1 MPDIKLRYDT
11 PSRLLRFCSLAP
23 LLPCAFSILNMSA
36 TASTASTA
44 STVLA
49 TAATLAAPSALD
61 RVLTAKGYAIKKT
74 ALTAP
79 QAAELRKALTVAPKV
94 MDKFQKTVP
103 SFPIYAE
110 SKQRFYVPRHWGIK
124 AYGPPEAT
132 LVPEGLPLPPTL
144 TWNDAYQ
151 PHDFQRDIID
161 HYLQDPNGLICVP
174 CGYGKTFMALRIAF
188 LYGRR
193 FLILVDKEFLMN
205 QWKAE
210 IARFLHGARVGILQA
225 NKVETEAK
233 YDVTIAMI
241 QTLCRREFPDDFF
254 EEYGFTIFDECHHLG
269 AAYFCRALQR
279 VQTRAMLGLSAT
291 PDREDGLTR
300 VFEAY
305 LGEPV
310 VKKTERDPD
319 REAVVRAVWFTSE
332 DPAYK
337 EIPTNY
343 RGETVTAKLLNQV
356 ADFEPRNRRILSL
369 IAEYAD
375 PRRFLLLL
383 SDRISQ
389 LDWFYEQLTQ
399 SPPTAGFT
407 VGYYIGGM
415 KQAQLDKNAETC
427 RLLLATY
434 QMASEAFSVKR
445 LNTVILATP
454 RKNVEQSTGRIF
466 RERIEERKVAPHIID
481 IIDSHDCHKRR
492 WWTRQRFYKKCQ
504 YTMEHLGRGLSKTK
518 AAQESSDPSDPSDP
532 SESDDEKEEAAIAP
546 APCLIRF

>member
-1 MPDIKLRYDT
+1 
-11 PSRLLRFCSLAP
+11 
-23 LLPCAFSILNMSA
+23 MSA
-36 TASTASTA
+36 TATTAT
-44 STVLA
+44 A
-49 TAATLAAPSALD
+49 TAATPATPASLD
-61 RVLTAKGYAIKKT
+61 RVLTAKGYAIKKA
-74 ALTAP
+74 ALTP
-79 QAAELRKALTVAPKV
+79 QQIAELRKALTVAPKV
-94 MDKFQKTVP
+94 MDKFQKTVA
-103 SFPIYAE
+103 SFPIFAE
-110 SKQRFYVPRHWGIK
+110 SKQRYYVPRHWGIK

-132 LVPEGLPLPPTL
+132 LVSEGIALPPTL

-161 HYLQDPNGLICVP
+161 HYLKDPNGLICVP

-210 IARFLHGARVGILQA
+210 IGRFLQGARVGILQA
-225 NKVETEAK
+225 NKVETGAEF
-233 YDVTIAMI
+233 DVTIAMI

-254 EEYGFTIFDECHHLG
+254 EDYGFTIFDECHHLG
-269 AAYFCRALQR
+269 ASYFCRALQR

-310 VKKTERDPD
+310 IKKTERDPD

-356 ADFEPRNRRILSL
+356 ADFEPRNRRIMALVS
-369 IAEYAD
+369 EYATD

-399 SPPTAGFT
+399 APPVAGFT
-407 VGYYIGGM
+407 VGYYVGGM

-445 LNTVILATP
+445 LNTVVLATP

-504 YTMEHLGRGLSKTK
+504 YTMQHMGRGKDK
-518 AAQESSDPSDPSDP
+518 EVAQSASEASEASSASD
-532 SESDDEKEEAAIAP
+532 SDDEKEEA
-546 APCLIRF
+546 PCLIRF